1 MNENSKQ
8 LYRGQAEGFFQSRD
22 PRMADE
28 EKADDL
34 KGTSAGK
41 VYAGP
46 DAVCR
51 YRTLIVQGE
60 QKEYGNP

>member
-1 MNENSKQ
+1 
-8 LYRGQAEGFFQSRD
+8 
-22 PRMADE
+22 MADE

-46 DAVCR
+46 DAICR